1 MKMNI
6 SIWNPSRWVL
16 IATLFIMATGSRQAA
31 QAQHPVRWTKAVGPP
46 SRQALEAKFRAPV
59 GVFPRSARIRD
70 HNRVIRTCVDYAR
83 AKKRGWEAAD
93 RYEAVSESIY
103 VDECQTLA
111 LVLAAKPSRTSY
123 VKNFK
128 LDEAALDLLP
138 PSLTFVKDPDAA
150 GEAERQGLSWKKFV
164 PGLKI
169 KEKSANS
176 ITVLEPGQE
185 DDTARVGLEI
195 KAFGDFNDD
204 GVEDILLSWEAHT
217 ESDGKLQGST
227 LLILTR
233 LAPDG
238 PFKTIELDDAEIER
252 AMTRAS
258 QAGTTR
264 PAMRLPPKVDKGEV
278 K

>member
-1 MKMNI
+1 MNI
-6 SIWNPSRWVL
+6 SIWNSRMWVL
-16 IATLFIMATGSRQAA
+16 IATLLIMATGSRQAA
-31 QAQHPVRWTKAVGPP
+31 QAQHPVRWTKAVGPS
-46 SRQALEAKFRAPV
+46 SRQALAAEFRAPV
-59 GVFPRSARIRD
+59 RIFPRSSRIRD
-70 HNRVIRTCVDYAR
+70 HKRVIRTCVDYAR
-83 AKKRGWEAAD
+83 AKKKGWEAAD
-93 RYEAVSESIY
+93 RYEGVSESIY
-103 VDECQTLA
+103 IDQCQTLA

-138 PSLTFVKDPDAA
+138 PSLTYVKGPDAA
-150 GEAERQGLSWKKFV
+150 GEAERQGLSWKKLV

-176 ITVLEPGQE
+176 ITVLEPGLE
-185 DDTARVGLEI
+185 DDTARIDLEI

-217 ESDGKLQGST
+217 ESDGKLQGSA
-227 LLILTR
+227 LLVLTR
-233 LAPDG
+233 LTPDG
-238 PFKTIELDDAEIER
+238 RFKTVELDDAEIER

-264 PAMRLPPKVDKGEV
+264 PAKTLPPKVDKGEV